1 MPTRYL
7 HLGSFLLV
15 FIFSKLTLA
24 QTEPQPSQ
32 FYASSIYLNP
42 AMSGLE
48 HNFAIGGLYR
58 TQWQG
63 VTPYQLALINAIIPY
78 HDKGEKNYHKG
89 GFGVN
94 VWNASAG
101 SGNLNSLGASLNGAY
116 NLHIAASTAQ
126 NLTFGLQIGFIQ
138 KQISNLNNYQYGSQ
152 YDPTKPDGFG
162 SGASTPDAN
171 LSSVPPK
178 IVPEISAGVLYYYN
192 AGRDIYAPGIS
203 AYIGFVA
210 ANINQPNDAFLSG
223 QKGKIPLVFKLHGG
237 IEVHVAKRL
246 NMSPNFLFTMSKV
259 NFAMA
264 GLNFT
269 YLFPD
274 HDDFIKPT
282 RVLFGGAYRFG
293 DAIVGQVGFGSKY
306 YNLGFSYDL
315 GFGGIS
321 QVYGKAL
328 SAYEISLKTSI
339 HIGSR
344 AKKSSKFHTPL
355 M

>member
-1 MPTRYL
+1 MARLFLYL
-7 HLGSFLLV
+7 SIFFWV
-15 FIFSKLTLA
+15 FIFANRVFS
-24 QTEPQPSQ
+24 QSEPQPSQ

-48 HNFAIGGLYR
+48 HNFAVGGLYR
-58 TQWQG
+58 TQWVG

-94 VWNASAG
+94 VWNANTG
-101 SGNLNSLGASLNGAY
+101 SGNINSLGASLNGAY

-126 NLTFGLQIGFIQ
+126 NLTFGIQIGFIQ
-138 KQISNLNNYQYGSQ
+138 MQINNMSSFQQGSQ
-152 YDPTKPDGFG
+152 YDAALGFDPTKPSDLIL
-162 SGASTPDAN
+162 SGNTR
-171 LSSVPPK
+171 PK
-178 IVPEISAGVLYYYN
+178 IVPEITAGVLYYYN

-203 AYIGFVA
+203 AYIGMVA
-210 ANINQPNDAFLSG
+210 ANINQPSDALLAG
-223 QKGKIPLVFKLHGG
+223 QKSKLPLIFRLHGG
-237 IEVHVAKRL
+237 VEVHVAKRL
-246 NMSPNFLFTMSKV
+246 NMSPNFLFTMSKF

-274 HDDFIKPT
+274 HDDFVKPT
-282 RVLFGGAYRFG
+282 RILFGGAYRFG
-293 DAIVGQVGFGSKY
+293 DAVVGQVGFGSKY
-306 YNLGFSYDL
+306 YNLGFSYD
-315 GFGGIS
+315 FGMGGLS
-321 QVYGKAL
+321 QVYGKSI